1 MMPRKAAEKPAKSD
15 RHNPRGASSVDAHV
29 GLRTRQRRTLLG
41 MSQTQLGEALG
52 LTFQQVQKYERGFN
66 RVGASRLWELSRVLG
81 VPITY
86 FFEGLEP
93 DTQPVPVREMPESM
107 KASADPLNKRETL
120 ELVRAYY
127 RIQDVAVRRRLCDL
141 IRQIA
146 GAAEADLLE
155 EGAEEAA

>member
-1 MMPRKAAEKPAKSD
+1 MLFRS
-15 RHNPRGASSVDAHV
+15 
-29 GLRTRQRRTLLG
+29 
-41 MSQTQLGEALG
+41 EALG

-93 DTQPVPVREMPESM
+93 DTQPVPVREMPDSM

-146 GAAEADLLE
+146 GATEDFE
-155 EGAEEAA
+155 DETDQAA